1 MVHFSECSTAAAN
14 CNNET
19 QIEMRGGTVEHFPA
33 RATGAAQ
40 TDAAVLAPRASAAE
54 EESAETV
61 SQPRTEGFVVGDA
74 AKVRGAPHLVLPTN
88 AAKTHSHIARLI
100 LTNKRGPG
108 NLPDPYRKERGQP
121 LSPSFHPH
129 ELGRKWISV

>member
-88 AAKTHSHIARLI
+88 AAKTHSILRGARMKAKIHGGFLRVKTF
-100 LTNKRGPG
+100 LPG
-108 NLPDPYRKERGQP
+108 SWNGC
-121 LSPSFHPH
+121 
-129 ELGRKWISV
+129 